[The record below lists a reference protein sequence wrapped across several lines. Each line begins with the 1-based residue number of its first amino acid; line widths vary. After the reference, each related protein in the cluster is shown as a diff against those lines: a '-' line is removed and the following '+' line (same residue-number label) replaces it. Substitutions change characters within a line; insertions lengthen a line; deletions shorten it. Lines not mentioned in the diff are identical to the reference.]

1 LARERADVRV
11 GSIASN
17 YIVCDVRS
25 CPNCCR
31 DAAVPR
37 SVEKCHEPT
46 SARRAWKSIKN
57 QLSTGPST
65 AGPSRWLTGVPLPRA
80 PRRGW
85 ESRLA
90 DRHVVRPNDDLF
102 AVLPLDRDRFVS
114 GLVSA
119 LIDRKIAEER
129 SRLEA

>member
-1 LARERADVRV
+1 MYAVAHFADSKSDISR
-11 GSIASN
+11 G
-17 YIVCDVRS
+17 
-25 CPNCCR
+25 
-31 DAAVPR
+31 PR
-37 SVEKCHEPT
+37 SAMSRH
-46 SARRAWKSIKN
+46 R
-57 QLSTGPST
+57 L
-65 AGPSRWLTGVPLPRA
+65 AGLGSPSRTSFRLAPFYRWPIAMAHGSVPLPRA
-80 PRRGW
+80 PPRGW

-102 AVLPLDRDRFVS
+102 AVLPLDRYPFVS